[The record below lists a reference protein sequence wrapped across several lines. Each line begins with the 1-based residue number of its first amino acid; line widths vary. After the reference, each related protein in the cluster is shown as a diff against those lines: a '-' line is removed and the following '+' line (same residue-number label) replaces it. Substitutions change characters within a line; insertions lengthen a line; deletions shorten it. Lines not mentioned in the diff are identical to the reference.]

1 MRRALLLATVLAVP
15 TLGSAQL
22 AAGTMSFTNTDAD
35 PKASTINIAECRSTS
50 ARVEISWQP
59 TGTVPAG
66 SVTYT
71 LYASNKDTAN
81 KTNFPNLP
89 TDPNTQCPTVQDSN
103 TTNNVNVVQVGD
115 PLTNPVLANRPFSTA
130 KIAEAL
136 KAGTVTDPC
145 SSGGTVFLCIQGA
158 SGGTNFGTARATIT
172 VVQTTPDAAP
182 ELLLPISPGNTAL
195 TPRWADTATNTAWY
209 QVQAISLADP
219 AHLPTAGDFDPASSY
234 TAFDAADAGRHAS
247 GFVSGREA
255 RLAGLQN
262 GVVYAV
268 MITSYTADYNPGDPS
283 NIASG
288 MPQLTTDFWQTYK
301 NAGGQETGG
310 CSSGLAGPLALA
322 LLAGALA
329 FNRRRK

>member
-22 AAGTMSFTNTDAD
+22 TAGTMSFTNTDAD

-50 ARVEISWQP
+50 ARVEISWQT

-89 TDPNTQCPTVQDSN
+89 TDPNTQCPTIQDSS
-103 TTNNVNVVQVGD
+103 TPNNITVVQVGD
-115 PLTNPVLANRPFSTA
+115 PLTNATPANQPFSTA
-130 KIAEAL
+130 QIAAAL

-145 SSGGTVFLCIQGA
+145 STGGTVYLCIQGA
-158 SGGTNFGTARATIT
+158 SGGTNFGTARATIAVT
-172 VVQTTPDAAP
+172 QTTPTAVP
-182 ELLLPISPGNTAL
+182 ELLLPIAPGNAAL
-195 TPRWADTATNTAWY
+195 TPRWADAATNTSWY
-209 QVQAISLADP
+209 QAQAISVADP
-219 AHLPTAGDFDPASSY
+219 AHLPSTGAFDPVSSY
-234 TAFDAADAGRHAS
+234 TGFDSRDTARHAS
-247 GFVSGREA
+247 GFVSGTQS

-283 NIASG
+283 NIGSG

-301 NAGGQETGG
+301 SAGGQETGG
-310 CSSGLAGPLALA
+310 CSSGLAGPVGLMV
-322 LLAGALA
+322 LAGALA
-329 FNRRRK
+329 LIRRRK